1 MGAVFGVLARDRIA
15 VEPARVAALEQA
27 LAHRGSDVFGTW
39 NDKDAWLGMRLFHT
53 TPESL
58 LETPPEPAGG
68 RRLVIAGDCR
78 IDNRDELYRLFGDR
92 VSIPCADSTLVLA
105 AYERWGGD
113 CVNHLIGD
121 FAFAIFDP
129 GKDELFC
136 ARDHFGAKPI
146 CYTQQEGWFA
156 FASEA
161 KALVA
166 AGLAPDDVDEARI
179 ADFLLMQVEDKER
192 TFHRHVKRLPPA
204 HVMVVRRDGVEMRR
218 YWKPVADGSGAHLG
232 DGEAAA
238 RFRQLFE
245 QAVECRLRS
254 VHPVGSFLSG
264 GLDSSAVTVVANRLL
279 ASTALPL
286 HTFSAVFPDV
296 PRSDESQWM
305 ALVERQAEAEGRP
318 LRRHLLRADRIGP
331 LEVVDEITDCL
342 GAPSSAANLYQPW
355 HMLRMAREA
364 GVRVMLGGHDGD
376 TVVSHGF
383 AALTEL
389 AIDGHWDDADRQ
401 LAEIATLLGN
411 YEGVRKSLV
420 RTYLRTVPGHLWH
433 AGYHLRALRAIGEV
447 FRRYGGSRKTMLLEL
462 LGRGTSS
469 AHRGLASASFAATKI
484 FRLRKARPGMRMGAS
499 AAEDHVR
506 GIDSGLMASA
516 FEDIECV
523 SSAFGIESRHP
534 FFDKRLV
541 EFCLSLPVRQKIRD
555 GWTRVVQREAMRGVL
570 PEDLRMRADKSNLE
584 HNFTISLE
592 HDGSRLPEAL
602 ATLASMAGD
611 DATGRYVDLA
621 MLENALER
629 YQQVP
634 KAGDAMVLYLAAGF
648 AAWIRPTST
657 GSFHSA

>member
-1 MGAVFGVLARDRIA
+1 
-15 VEPARVAALEQA
+15 
-27 LAHRGSDVFGTW
+27 
-39 NDKDAWLGMRLFHT
+39 
-53 TPESL
+53 
-58 LETPPEPAGG
+58 
-68 RRLVIAGDCR
+68 
-78 IDNRDELYRLFGDR
+78 
-92 VSIPCADSTLVLA
+92 
-105 AYERWGGD
+105 
-113 CVNHLIGD
+113 
-121 FAFAIFDP
+121 
-129 GKDELFC
+129 
-136 ARDHFGAKPI
+136 
-146 CYTQQEGWFA
+146 
-156 FASEA
+156 
-161 KALVA
+161 
-166 AGLAPDDVDEARI
+166 
-179 ADFLLMQVEDKER
+179 
-192 TFHRHVKRLPPA
+192 
-204 HVMVVRRDGVEMRR
+204 
-218 YWKPVADGSGAHLG
+218 
-232 DGEAAA
+232 
-238 RFRQLFE
+238 
-245 QAVECRLRS
+245 
-254 VHPVGSFLSG
+254 
-264 GLDSSAVTVVANRLL
+264 
-279 ASTALPL
+279 
-286 HTFSAVFPDV
+286 
-296 PRSDESQWM
+296 
-305 ALVERQAEAEGRP
+305 
-318 LRRHLLRADRIGP
+318 
-331 LEVVDEITDCL
+331 
-342 GAPSSAANLYQPW
+342 
-355 HMLRMAREA
+355 
-364 GVRVMLGGHDGD
+364 
-376 TVVSHGF
+376 
-383 AALTEL
+383 
-389 AIDGHWDDADRQ
+389 
-401 LAEIATLLGN
+401 
-411 YEGVRKSLV
+411 V